1 MTALLE
7 IEHLDAYY
15 GWIQILHGVSLA
27 VETGGITIILGANGA
42 GKTTTL
48 RAISGMIKTSGVIR
62 FAGQRIDGKATEDI
76 VRLGIAHA
84 PEGRGTFVNLMV
96 EENLRLGAY
105 ARREESGL
113 GQDYEKVYGY
123 FPVLAQRRRQ

>member
-15 GWIQILHGVSLA
+15 GWIQSLHSVSLA
-27 VETGGITIILGANGA
+27 VEMGGITLILGANGA

-62 FAGQRIDGKATEDI
+62 FAGR
-76 VRLGIAHA
+76 
-84 PEGRGTFVNLMV
+84 
-96 EENLRLGAY
+96 
-105 ARREESGL
+105 
-113 GQDYEKVYGY
+113 
-123 FPVLAQRRRQ
+123 